1 MSSESSE
8 TVTTATAATRD
19 QARPEESVREIE
31 REIDHLDE
39 TIDDARE
46 AVVKARDAG
55 SLASPGERQPE
66 PALQDEGG
74 TDSPS
79 APEGE
84 NADNEDGH

>member
-8 TVTTATAATRD
+8 TATPAASATSATRD

-79 APEGE
+79 APE
-84 NADNEDGH
+84 NEDGH